1 MIRGDLRRLGTSMAS
16 PRPQDPRAAD
26 RARSR
31 VAVLLLAVPL
41 VLGLLIRVEGASA
54 SLFGVEGPACVL
66 GEVGG
71 PGACPGCGLTRAT
84 ALTLHGDVAAAAALN
99 WAGVALV
106 LACALG
112 LALHLD
118 ILFRAGR
125 RTPTHHRLLSL
136 GARAFALAVAAAW
149 FTRLL
154 A

>member
-1 MIRGDLRRLGTSMAS
+1 MAS
-16 PRPQDPRAAD
+16 SCPSNPRAAD

-31 VAVLLLAVPL
+31 VAVLLLAAPL

-71 PGACPGCGLTRAT
+71 PEACPGCGLTRAT
-84 ALTLHGDVAAAAALN
+84 ALTLHGDVAGAAALN

-106 LACALG
+106 LACVLG
-112 LALHLD
+112 LAVHLD
-118 ILFRAGR
+118 ILLRADR
-125 RTPTHHRLLSL
+125 RMPVHQHLLTL
-136 GARAFALAVAAAW
+136 GTRALATIVLAAW
-149 FTRLL
+149 ISRLL